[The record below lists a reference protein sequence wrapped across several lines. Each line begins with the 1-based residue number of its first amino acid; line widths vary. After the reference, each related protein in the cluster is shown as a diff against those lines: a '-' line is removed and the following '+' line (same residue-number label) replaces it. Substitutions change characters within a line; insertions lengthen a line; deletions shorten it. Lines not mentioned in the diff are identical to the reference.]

1 MIEFFRRQTDFE
13 CVFSLGLLADD
24 HLDGGTGI
32 EPTVQHVPAA
42 QSVVHRRDLA
52 RRPQPRF
59 ADPLWPAGSSAV
71 HQQNL
76 RRRPERAAST
86 KIRHG
91 RAIHRFLLMRT
102 TWDYFFIFFYGKVT
116 FLFKSGLVVFFLF
129 TLHFKFHFWAW
140 SDFLSFSWDVTDVV
154 KDHFCINLHQV
165 SRSLSGFGAVWYE
178 ENRENN
184 VVTGGIGGP
193 FAGRSVPGAAARRIP
208 GRLRKGA
215 TDSGRFAP
223 VHRGGLAR
231 ARPAART
238 AQTAR
243 HLLARPA
250 AATDQNEPGDF

>member
-1 MIEFFRRQTDFE
+1 MYRVLFRLDLNSPWSLHLNWTILWTQSNPCKIMIEFFRRQTDFE

-102 TWDYFFIFFYGKVT
+102 TWDYFFIFF
-116 FLFKSGLVVFFLF
+116 LWKSHFFIQVWACRVFF
-129 TLHFKFHFWAW
+129 
-140 SDFLSFSWDVTDVV
+140 
-154 KDHFCINLHQV
+154 I
-165 SRSLSGFGAVWYE
+165 Y
-178 ENRENN
+178 
-184 VVTGGIGGP
+184 
-193 FAGRSVPGAAARRIP
+193 
-208 GRLRKGA
+208 
-215 TDSGRFAP
+215 
-223 VHRGGLAR
+223 
-231 ARPAART
+231 PA
-238 AQTAR
+238 
-243 HLLARPA
+243 
-250 AATDQNEPGDF
+250 F